1 MAQEDLRQAYSSAVN
16 YFTDHPTG
24 ILTSADLQNY
34 GFKPSP
40 NVTVMIINGRL
51 SDLLLISS
59 YNVPGS
65 QIYIA
70 SPQGMSQPGASGQSS
85 GEPNQGSGGGSGAST
100 GQQNTNPAGNPS
112 QQQNLATN
120 QDVVELCNQATLMDL
135 MDAYGTAQGYLGRNP
150 GQEVTKDILLASK
163 ADILDHEFN
172 QNPGNEKF
180 YSKEELESTN
190 KFLAYG
196 CVSTT
201 KLAVES
207 VQEISATLENALRRY
222 GDRILA
228 KPDCAFGGMLGVPHA
243 YDIAL
248 SKLRNMVAAAKQVH
262 QEHSN

>member
-1 MAQEDLRQAYSSAVN
+1 MLKFKLAKNLLGKGFTLTEILYVLSIIGILAAIATFNYSGYRKKASDTVAQEDLRQAYSSAVN
-16 YFTDHPTG
+16 YFMDHPTG

-34 GFKPSP
+34 GFKASP
-40 NVTVMIINGRL
+40 NVTVMIINGRP

-120 QDVVELCNQATLMDL
+120 QDVVKLCNQATLMDL

-150 GQEVTKDILLASK
+150 GQEVTKDILLGSGYVPNENVSLVVLNGTSSNLSMSAN
-163 ADILDHEFN
+163 FN
-172 QNPGNEKF
+172 FPG
-180 YSKEELESTN
+180 
-190 KFLAYG
+190 
-196 CVSTT
+196 TT
-201 KLAVES
+201 DYTIGPS
-207 VQEISATLENALRRY
+207 GISSF
-222 GDRILA
+222 
-228 KPDCAFGGMLGVPHA
+228 K
-243 YDIAL
+243 
-248 SKLRNMVAAAKQVH
+248 
-262 QEHSN
+262 